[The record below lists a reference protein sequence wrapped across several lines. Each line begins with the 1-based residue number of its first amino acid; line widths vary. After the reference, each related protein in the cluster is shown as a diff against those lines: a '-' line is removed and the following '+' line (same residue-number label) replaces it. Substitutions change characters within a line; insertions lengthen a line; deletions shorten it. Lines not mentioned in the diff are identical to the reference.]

1 MSLLTLRVLSPTG
14 GSRSLTRRLMVISR
28 TLAGAGRVGV
38 GSAIVLTTMLGLA
51 RAGDTGLGGEG
62 SVAVSANSAAPGT
75 SDTGLAAAAGVNPSA
90 AQISQAKAVVS
101 QGGPSPAQ
109 MQQLCAGVAAKHI
122 TADDVQ
128 SAGASLGLSAD
139 QINQLKSCAGG
150 APAASGKGGGGEA
163 AAGAKATAAAAQ
175 PPAAAPGELSS
186 IEQTFHG
193 LANPAGKTL
202 PPLPIDLQQFGY
214 ALFSSP
220 VSTFAPVTNVPVGPD
235 YILGP
240 GDGLNVLMWGRVNRT
255 LQLNVER
262 DGSVLVPE
270 IGPVEVAGLT
280 FDQAKKLIE
289 SRTGQITGVQV
300 DVTMGAIR
308 TIQVFVIG
316 KVNHP
321 GLYTVSALSHVSNV
335 LVAAGGI
342 SKIGSLRRV
351 ELKRHGQ
358 LIRTIDLYDMLLH
371 GDTSADLR
379 VEQGDVIFDPVIG
392 PVVGVAGDIKDPAI
406 YELKD
411 SENLNKVLRMAG
423 GVGAFGYGRRLQVER
438 IENHE
443 QRIALDI
450 ELSNLA
456 YRRFQV
462 RDGDLIKVFTV
473 LPQQRNIVTLKGNV
487 NRPGAYQ
494 WYPGM
499 TVATLVR
506 EGEGP
511 ADNTFFGYALIKRI
525 EGPDQRVRFLP
536 VRLGEALDNGALFT
550 ADLALKPRD
559 TLTIYNERD
568 LGELPQVS
576 VVGGVRK
583 PGTYPL
589 TEDMKVSDLIYEAGG
604 LKDNAYLP
612 RAEIARTTVV
622 DGTARYIYQDV
633 DLEQALSDVAGGN
646 PALSRGDMLFI
657 QTASNWH
664 RPSVVLVEGEVLR
677 PGPYAVHEGER
688 LASVIERAGGL
699 RPDAYLPASVFIRQ
713 SVQQIEQQRLNEG
726 RARLQEEAARLALAP
741 PQPGQQSNNTA
752 ALTTIQQVLASTE
765 SQQAVGRVVLHL
777 TTLTT
782 LANSPD
788 DIALENSDRFTI
800 PRRPASINVL
810 GQVYTP
816 TSIVYKPGLT
826 VRDYLEKAGGPTEG
840 ADEDHIFVITA
851 NGSVLTEAG
860 IKNSEKNMLF
870 PLLPVIGGGLM
881 ATKLGPGDTVYVPE
895 KLLYVSGL
903 QYATAVTQIIAN
915 SAMALAVVGILGTS
929 I

>member
-1 MSLLTLRVLSPTG
+1 
-14 GSRSLTRRLMVISR
+14 
-28 TLAGAGRVGV
+28 
-38 GSAIVLTTMLGLA
+38 
-51 RAGDTGLGGEG
+51 
-62 SVAVSANSAAPGT
+62 
-75 SDTGLAAAAGVNPSA
+75 
-90 AQISQAKAVVS
+90 
-101 QGGPSPAQ
+101 
-109 MQQLCAGVAAKHI
+109 
-122 TADDVQ
+122 
-128 SAGASLGLSAD
+128 
-139 QINQLKSCAGG
+139 
-150 APAASGKGGGGEA
+150 
-163 AAGAKATAAAAQ
+163 
-175 PPAAAPGELSS
+175 
-186 IEQTFHG
+186 
-193 LANPAGKTL
+193 
-202 PPLPIDLQQFGY
+202 
-214 ALFSSP
+214 
-220 VSTFAPVTNVPVGPD
+220 
-235 YILGP
+235 
-240 GDGLNVLMWGRVNRT
+240 
-255 LQLNVER
+255 
-262 DGSVLVPE
+262 
-270 IGPVEVAGLT
+270 
-280 FDQAKKLIE
+280 
-289 SRTGQITGVQV
+289 
-300 DVTMGAIR
+300 
-308 TIQVFVIG
+308 
-316 KVNHP
+316 
-321 GLYTVSALSHVSNV
+321 
-335 LVAAGGI
+335 
-342 SKIGSLRRV
+342 
-351 ELKRHGQ
+351 
-358 LIRTIDLYDMLLH
+358 
-371 GDTSADLR
+371 
-379 VEQGDVIFDPVIG
+379 
-392 PVVGVAGDIKDPAI
+392 
-406 YELKD
+406 
-411 SENLNKVLRMAG
+411 
-423 GVGAFGYGRRLQVER
+423 
-438 IENHE
+438 
-443 QRIALDI
+443 
-450 ELSNLA
+450 
-456 YRRFQV
+456 
-462 RDGDLIKVFTV
+462 
-473 LPQQRNIVTLKGNV
+473 
-487 NRPGAYQ
+487 
-494 WYPGM
+494 M

-622 DGTARYIYQDV
+622 DGTARYIYQDI

-664 RPSVVLVEGEVLR
+664 QPSVVLVEGEVLR